1 MSVALQDLR
10 NAVSTR
16 ARAHFSAAGTCG
28 SRSPR
33 AQVCCRDAGELSI
46 TAHTRA
52 RELVSGLEEGGGGLT
67 VDVTD
72 RCSETQQVC
81 GFIIITFIQTASCS
95 GQEHQQENPGVLRD
109 VLLLLLP
116 ELLLSWSCFRLPR
129 AGWTS

>member
-1 MSVALQDLR
+1 MPVNCQSLLTLERV
-10 NAVSTR
+10 NS
-16 ARAHFSAAGTCG
+16 
-28 SRSPR
+28 SRGWR
-33 AQVCCRDAGELSI
+33 R
-46 TAHTRA
+46 
-52 RELVSGLEEGGGGLT
+52 GGALT